1 MTRIA
6 AISAAAPTRPGTSA
20 TSAAVP
26 STVMAATFVTCGLPG
41 TVSVKVNEPAPRMP
55 RMNFFGIS
63 QRSKMTSAIGYMST
77 MTTPAMMP
85 PRLRMVPMTRI
96 TDMPMRFLPVL
107 LMFSL
112 SRRFMTVSAMV

>member
-1 MTRIA
+1 MK
-6 AISAAAPTRPGTSA
+6 
-20 TSAAVP
+20 
-26 STVMAATFVTCGLPG
+26 
-41 TVSVKVNEPAPRMP
+41 VKEPAPRMP

-63 QRSKMTSAIGYMST
+63 QRSKMTSVIGYMST